1 MLFSFYVH
9 RHVHLHGR
17 PHDQRH
23 GQHLQEMQKKT
34 IEKEIYLNIGHTSQ
48 DLISVQNS
56 ERLQVTENNYFYI
69 IITSYLVK
77 VLLDLQAHLRQIR
90 LLAVCLV
97 LV

>member
-1 MLFSFYVH
+1 
-9 RHVHLHGR
+9 
-17 PHDQRH
+17 
-23 GQHLQEMQKKT
+23 MQKKT

-48 DLISVQNS
+48 DLILVQNS

-77 VLLDLQAHLRQIR
+77 VLLDLQAQLRHIR
-90 LLAVCLV
+90 LLVVCLE